1 MASRKFFN
9 EINVDT
15 TKEWKKKRKKGKRK
29 ENRSEGIRNGLPATR
44 PRSPFLI
51 RFSRRTRPCYHTT
64 VETSRHDSFCSSLPS
79 LFIYIY
85 YFFVRAN
92 NRLTLRFPRYNIFA
106 GDAEFL
112 KIAKPCH
119 SFAARLPRHANILR
133 HRGEKQLALLSV
145 RPSSNEK
152 SAEIVLRSFF
162 WICMRSTTCLDAS
175 RQVCQSWCVLFL
187 FLSFSFWGDI
197 IWGSNEKCVKWIFS
211 YFFFFF
217 LQYGI
222 ERNITEEEGGGEVKV
237 KWHLSLF

>member
-85 YFFVRAN
+85 IYYFFVRAN

-162 WICMRSTTCLDAS
+162 LNMYAFHHVSRCVAAS
-175 RQVCQSWCVLFL
+175 LSVVVCV
-187 FLSFSFWGDI
+187 
-197 IWGSNEKCVKWIFS
+197 
-211 YFFFFF
+211 FFISLFFF
-217 LQYGI
+217 LGRYYLGL
-222 ERNITEEEGGGEVKV
+222 ERKV
-237 KWHLSLF
+237 C